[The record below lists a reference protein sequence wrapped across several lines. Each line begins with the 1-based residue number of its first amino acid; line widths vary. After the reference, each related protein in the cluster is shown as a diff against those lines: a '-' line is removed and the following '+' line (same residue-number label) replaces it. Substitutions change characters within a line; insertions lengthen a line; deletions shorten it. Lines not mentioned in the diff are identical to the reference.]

1 VAVRDSLVAP
11 VHRDPLSDAVALT
24 GHAFARLDLLREALT
39 HRSAVPARIGRGGR
53 NLPATGAGSN
63 ERLEF
68 IGDRVLGLVIAE
80 WLAERFPDEQEGALG
95 PRLGHLVSQPTLA
108 AIAEALGLP
117 GLLAVAKSESRA
129 GVRKL
134 ATVLADAM
142 EALIGAVYLDGG
154 LDPARRFIRA
164 AWAEAMEAA
173 AVPPKDPKSALQE
186 YVLARG
192 FALPRYD
199 LVSREGPPHD
209 PVFII
214 AVVAGGQ
221 RGEGRAGSKR
231 AAERLAATE
240 LLERLQGRAA

>member
-1 VAVRDSLVAP
+1 MAVRDPLVPP
-11 VHRDPLSDAVALT
+11 VHRDPLSDAAALT
-24 GHAFARLDLLREALT
+24 GHAFARPDLLREALT
-39 HRSAVPARIGRGGR
+39 HRSAVPARIGRFGR

-95 PRLGHLVSQPTLA
+95 PRLAHLVAQPTLA
-108 AIAEALGLP
+108 DIAGRLGVPALLD
-117 GLLAVAKSESRA
+117 VARSESKA

-154 LDPARRFIRA
+154 LDPARRFIRS
-164 AWAEAMEAA
+164 AWADAVAAA

-186 YVLARG
+186 FALARG
-192 FALPRYD
+192 LALPRYD
-199 LVSREGPPHD
+199 VLSRQGPPHD
-209 PVFII
+209 PVFVI
-214 AVVAGGQ
+214 AVEVDGK

-231 AAERLAATE
+231 AAERLAAIA
-240 LLERLQGRAA
+240 LLAQLEGKAA